1 MARVFTRSLVL
12 LALTACSTEIRDE
25 EAPSAEADAGSGDA
39 TAAASSGQPPAP
51 STATATSSP
60 QDSEGDV
67 SSSET
72 TDGAKFDLPPGGDGP
87 SGFGCAKVDFLFVVD
102 NSGSMFDEQQTLAAS
117 FPAFMQTIQSEV
129 SAMDYHLMV
138 VSTDGSMIQTSSGGS
153 GSQQVLTCSGGNC
166 TCAPAPEC
174 CEDACALGGGQDS
187 CFGVPCGG
195 EIAVEGCDVE
205 LGAGRRFSSQGECGL
220 SEDERF
226 ITQDEPE
233 LEDTFLCMADVGI
246 FGSGNEVPIDAV
258 LAAIGDHNSGSGGCN
273 DGFLR
278 DDAVLVVTIITDE
291 EDDHDGFFGSEGDP
305 PQWHQAVLDAKGGN
319 ETAAVVLGLI
329 GDTDT
334 PDGLCEPLDDGG
346 VDGAEASPRLREFV
360 QAFGSRGF
368 VGSVCAPSYDAFF
381 SEAVSVVDTACDE
394 FEPEG

>member
-1 MARVFTRSLVL
+1 MTRAFPWSLVL
-12 LALTACSTEIRDE
+12 LACTACTPSIRDE
-25 EAPSAEADAGSGDA
+25 DGPAGDAEAGTGGSGPA
-39 TAAASSGQPPAP
+39 VSTGQSPPPATPTSPTP
-51 STATATSSP
+51 STE
-60 QDSEGDV
+60 SEGDS

-87 SGFGCAKVDFLFVVD
+87 TGFGCAKVDFLFVVD

-117 FPAFMQTIQSEV
+117 FPAFMQTIQSEIA
-129 SAMDYHLMV
+129 AMDYHLMV

-166 TCAPAPEC
+166 TCAPAPDC

-220 SEDERF
+220 GADERF
-226 ITQDEPE
+226 ITQSEPD
-233 LEDTFLCMADVGI
+233 LEQTFLCMADVGT

-258 LAAIGDHNSGSGGCN
+258 LAAIGDHNTGDGGCN

-291 EDDHDGFFGSEGDP
+291 EDDHDGFFGSEGEP
-305 PQWHQAVLDAKGGN
+305 AQWHQAVLEAKGGN
-319 ETAAVVLGLI
+319 ETAAVVLGLV
-329 GDTDT
+329 GDTDL

-360 QAFGSRGF
+360 EAFGSRGF
-368 VGSVCAPSYDAFF
+368 VGSVCAPSYDGFF
-381 SEAVSVVDTACDE
+381 SDAVSVIDTACDE